1 LSECGAS
8 NDGKVKGVLYNS
20 DCAPLD
26 DGGQTRTGDAKIA
39 KLARLAGELDGA
51 EIGTPASISSHNLDS
66 IICCN
71 SCVDGENSF
80 ELPHRLGE
88 GAACK

>member
-1 LSECGAS
+1 M
-8 NDGKVKGVLYNS
+8 LYNS
-20 DCAPLD
+20 DCERVF
-26 DGGQTRTGDAKIA
+26 DGGQTRTGEAKIA
-39 KLARLAGELDGA
+39 KLARLSGELDGA
-51 EIGTPASISSHNLDS
+51 EIGTPASISSHQLDN

>member
-1 LSECGAS
+1 M
-8 NDGKVKGVLYNS
+8 LYNS
-20 DCAPLD
+20 DCARVF
-26 DGGQTRTGDAKIA
+26 DGGQTRTGEAKIA
-39 KLARLAGELDGA
+39 KLARLSGELDGA
-51 EIGTPASISSHNLDS
+51 EIGTPASLSSHQLDS

-71 SCVDGENSF
+71 SCVDGESSF